1 MYIKIWEVDFDG
13 YKKKY
18 FECRNMIRNLESHL
32 TREQTRWINSTSFTH
47 EDKFILVIS
56 ATEELKCYY
65 CEKLTES
72 ESHSVMSNSLCPL
85 DCSLPG
91 SSVHGVLQ
99 ARTLEWVA
107 IPFSRGPSWPRDWTR
122 SLALQEDSLPPEPP
136 RKPQLTERAEEM
148 FSYIEHNFPRDCKL
162 QIHVLLFEILSG
174 LCIRLTDCSK

>member
-32 TREQTRWINSTSFTH
+32 TREQSWWINSTSFTH
-47 EDKFILVIS
+47 EDKFILVIIS

-122 SLALQEDSLPPEPP
+122 SLALKCYYEKS
-136 RKPQLTERAEEM
+136 LTERAEEM

-174 LCIRLTDCSK
+174 LCIRLRDCSK